1 MSMPE
6 LPAAGFVPVD
16 KPAGP
21 TSHDV
26 VAMARLALR
35 QRRIGH
41 TGTLDPFASGL
52 LLLAIGRATRLAEY
66 LSDLPKSYSAVMRL
80 GQTTDTDDRA
90 GQVVTQT
97 DDWSQLDPGTIREA
111 LAAMAGVMRQVPPMY
126 SARKVGGRRLYA
138 IAREGRQVERVA
150 TEVTIHSLEVT
161 RIEVPDVAFEITC
174 STGTYI
180 RSIARDIGSD
190 LGVGAHLLEL
200 RRTAIGPHRVENAVA
215 LDHLDDFDAVR
226 RVWVSPARALAHLP
240 AIDIDDDET
249 TALVQGRSI
258 AVPPETGPGTTA
270 ALGHGE
276 LVAIGDVQAGSLRPR
291 KVLVG

>member
-1 MSMPE
+1 MPE

-26 VAMARLALR
+26 VAMARRALR

-90 GQVVTQT
+90 GQVVTRT
-97 DDWSQLDPGTIREA
+97 DDWRQLEPETIRDA
-111 LAAMAGVMRQVPPMY
+111 LASMAGVIRQVPPMY

-138 IAREGRQVERVA
+138 IAREGRQVERAA
-150 TEVTIHSLEVT
+150 TEVTVHSLEVR
-161 RIEVPDVAFEITC
+161 RIEGPDVAFEITC

-200 RRTAIGPHRVENAVA
+200 RRTAIGPHRVEDAVT
-215 LDHLDDFDAVR
+215 LDRLDDFDAVR
-226 RVWVSPARALAHLP
+226 QVWVSPARALAHLP

-258 AVPPETGPGTTA
+258 AVPPEMGAGTTA